1 MGKTKKTKP
10 SDVGAKVPL
19 EQAIYDTKFVK
30 AKNKNK
36 IRLRQDEEEQ
46 VFLVALTFRETL
58 YAKINFSMSAQI
70 YPRKFCLLPDS
81 NSVNLIVTQNWANQV
96 APSPLSS

>member
-10 SDVGAKVPL
+10 SEMGAKVPL

-46 VFLVALTFRETL
+46 VFQVAL
-58 YAKINFSMSAQI
+58 S
-70 YPRKFCLLPDS
+70 
-81 NSVNLIVTQNWANQV
+81 
-96 APSPLSS
+96 

>member
-10 SDVGAKVPL
+10 SEVVAKVPL

-36 IRLRQDEEEQ
+36 SRLRQDEEEQ
-46 VFLVALTFRETL
+46 VFLAALTLETRFNTKL
-58 YAKINFSMSAQI
+58 NFSMSARI
-70 YPRKFCLLPDS
+70 YPRKSYLLQGS
-81 NSVNLIVTQNWANQV
+81 NRENLMMTW
-96 APSPLSS
+96 S